1 MLLLLVLVWRRTRKR
16 ASQLGA
22 VRIESSDENPKSLIA
37 PITSKSKENTED
49 TKRSPPSIN
58 FFRRCRVFKDKHTH
72 YFQSESSPPL
82 LARLVASQ
90 RPPFSQ
96 IRYFAT
102 FASPLLIR
110 SNQNGNMKITSLIFL
125 LSACVSSG
133 FIPRAFLAER
143 ATIFTLRSRSSVDY
157 CNELD
162 YKTQIEEMSRLLAES
177 KENLA
182 CIKELAENIKDLE
195 SQVGANR
202 LIWSLYLC
210 TYQS

>member
-1 MLLLLVLVWRRTRKR
+1 
-16 ASQLGA
+16 
-22 VRIESSDENPKSLIA
+22 
-37 PITSKSKENTED
+37 
-49 TKRSPPSIN
+49 
-58 FFRRCRVFKDKHTH
+58 
-72 YFQSESSPPL
+72 
-82 LARLVASQ
+82 
-90 RPPFSQ
+90 
-96 IRYFAT
+96 
-102 FASPLLIR
+102 
-110 SNQNGNMKITSLIFL
+110 MKITSLIFL